1 MTLVLEHW
9 QNVPLRCDRK
19 IPGVGH
25 HNPRVMDLSQRA
37 TTADQ
42 QRIEAALD
50 ALVMPGARIL
60 HVGVGNS
67 SLALRWSKRGVEITG
82 LTVNERELEHA
93 NSLQLSGY
101 HTSIANKYS
110 DDLDAFTGP
119 YDFIID
125 NNPASFACCV
135 LHFEKMLAHY
145 ARLLAPH
152 GLLVTDRQGMYWC
165 YENGPMRL
173 KFEDLQAIAKIYP
186 FSARRLTDDV
196 FALQR
201 SL

>member
-9 QNVPLRCDRK
+9 QNVPLACERDV
-19 IPGVGH
+19 PGVGH
-25 HNPRVMDLSQRA
+25 QNPRVMDLSERA

-50 ALVMPGARIL
+50 ALVKPDASIL

-67 SLALRWSKRGVEITG
+67 SLALRWRDRGIKITG
-82 LTVNERELEHA
+82 LTVNEREMAHA
-93 NSLQLSGY
+93 NSLALGDY

-110 DDLDAFTGP
+110 DDLSAFSEQF
-119 YDFIID
+119 DFIID
-125 NNPASFACCV
+125 NNPASFGCCV
-135 LHFEKMLAHY
+135 LHFEKMLTHY
-145 ARLLAPH
+145 ARLLKPQ
-152 GLLVTDRQGMYWC
+152 GMMVTDRRGMYWC

-173 KFEDLQAIAKIYP
+173 RFEDLSAIAEVYP
-186 FSARRLTDDV
+186 FTATRITDDV

-201 SL
+201 TS